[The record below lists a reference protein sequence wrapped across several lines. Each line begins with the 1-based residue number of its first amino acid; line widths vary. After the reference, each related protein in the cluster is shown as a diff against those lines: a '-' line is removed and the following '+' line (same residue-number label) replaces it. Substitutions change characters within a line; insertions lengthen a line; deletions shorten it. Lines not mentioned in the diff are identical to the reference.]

1 LSLVYNS
8 DLNQQ
13 RNEMNSE
20 NVSQVMSEW
29 LCSLSAP
36 ERMRALALMYS
47 HLTVATRELFFPE
60 TTSGK
65 ERIVLELLHGVNEMH
80 HTLANYLLRWGR
92 GEEDWT
98 PEALSQQLDQ
108 IARQYRIVH
117 LLKSSVEFARTRK
130 T

>member
-1 LSLVYNS
+1 MRTE
-8 DLNQQ
+8 NQASKS
-13 RNEMNSE
+13 MNSE

-29 LCSLSAP
+29 MRSLSVP

-47 HLTVATRELFFPE
+47 HITVATRELFFPQ

-80 HTLANYLLRWGR
+80 HTLANFLLRWGR

-98 PEALSQQLDQ
+98 PDVLSQQLLE

-130 T
+130 Y

>member
-1 LSLVYNS
+1 MNS
-8 DLNQQ
+8 D
-13 RNEMNSE
+13 

-29 LCSLSAP
+29 MRSLSAP

-47 HLTVATRELFFPE
+47 CLTVATRELFFPE

-80 HTLANYLLRWGR
+80 HTLANSFLRWG
-92 GEEDWT
+92 GGKEDWT
-98 PEALSQQLDQ
+98 PEDLSQQLLE
-108 IARQYRIVH
+108 IAQQYRIVH

-130 T
+130 P

>member
-1 LSLVYNS
+1 MRTE
-8 DLNQQ
+8 NQASKS
-13 RNEMNSE
+13 MNSE

-29 LCSLSAP
+29 MRSLSVP

-47 HLTVATRELFFPE
+47 HITVATRELFFPQ

-65 ERIVLELLHGVNEMH
+65 ERIVLELLHGINEMH
-80 HTLANYLLRWGR
+80 HTLANFLLRWGR

-98 PEALSQQLDQ
+98 PDVLSQQLLE

-130 T
+130 Y

>member
-1 LSLVYNS
+1 MRTE
-8 DLNQQ
+8 NQASKS
-13 RNEMNSE
+13 MNSE

-29 LCSLSAP
+29 MRSLSVP

-47 HLTVATRELFFPE
+47 HITVATRELFFPQ

-80 HTLANYLLRWGR
+80 HTLANFLLRWGR

-98 PEALSQQLDQ
+98 PDVLSQQLLE
-108 IARQYRIVH
+108 IARQYRNVH

-130 T
+130 Y

>member
-1 LSLVYNS
+1 
-8 DLNQQ
+8 
-13 RNEMNSE
+13 MNSE

-29 LCSLSAP
+29 MRSLSVP

-47 HLTVATRELFFPE
+47 HITVATRELFFPQ

-80 HTLANYLLRWGR
+80 HTLANFLLRWGR

-98 PEALSQQLDQ
+98 PDVLSQQLLE

-130 T
+130 Y